1 MTRYKLKSL
10 SFFSGCFGLDL
21 GLESAGIS
29 TALACDIDKD
39 CRSTIKLNRPDIDVL
54 SDIQELNAEEIR
66 AHAQLKPSETP
77 FLITGGPPC
86 QAFSTAGRRRAFTDP
101 RGNVFLHFI
110 DLINE
115 LQPTYAVIENV
126 RGILSAALTHRPLSE
141 RNDKTHTL
149 LPEQV
154 PGSALDLV
162 INKLEAGGYDVS
174 FNLYNAANFG
184 VPQQRERVVIIASRN
199 GKVPYLKPT
208 HSNDERFGLPRW
220 KTFGE
225 VAKDIPQCQECLQFP
240 EKRLKYY
247 RMLKEGDNWRNLPT
261 EALKKEALGKSYNSG
276 GGKTGFLRR
285 ISWSKPAP
293 TLVTSPIMPAT
304 DLAHPS
310 EDRPLSVTEYKRIQQ
325 FPDNWVLAG
334 TVASKYR
341 QLGNAVP
348 VGLGLAV
355 ARAILSHNSGEAEPL
370 PEGFLFSR
378 YQNTDDISWRRTFED
393 FVRHSSNF
401 QDDLFNEGA

>member
-1 MTRYKLKSL
+1 MTQKNLKSL

-39 CRSTIKLNRPDIDVL
+39 CRNTIKLNRPDIDTI
-54 SDIQELNAEEIR
+54 SDIQDLDAKEVR
-66 AHAQLKPSETP
+66 ARAQLESSETP
-77 FLITGGPPC
+77 FLVTGGPPC

-110 DLINE
+110 NLINE

-126 RGILSAALTHRPLSE
+126 RGILSAALAHRPLSE
-141 RNDKTHTL
+141 RTDKPRAL
-149 LPEQV
+149 LPEEV
-154 PGSALDLV
+154 PGSALKLV
-162 INKLEAGGYDVS
+162 MDTLEAGGYDVS

-184 VPQQRERVVIIASRN
+184 VPQQRERVVIIASKN
-199 GKVPYLKPT
+199 GKVPHLTPT
-208 HSNDERFGLPRW
+208 HSNDERFDLPSW
-220 KTFGE
+220 KTFAE
-225 VAKDIPQCQECLQFP
+225 VAGDIPECEECLQFP

-247 RMLKEGDNWRNLPT
+247 RMLKEGENWRNLPT
-261 EALKKEALGKSYNSG
+261 EAMKREALGKSYNSG

-285 ISWSKPAP
+285 ISWNKPAP

-310 EDRPLSVTEYKRIQQ
+310 EDRPLSVCEYKRIQQ
-325 FPDNWVLAG
+325 FPDNWVFAG

-348 VGLGLAV
+348 VGLGFAV
-355 ARAILSHNSGEAEPL
+355 AQAILCHHAGEATPS
-370 PEGFLFSR
+370 PEGFRFSR
-378 YQNTDDISWRRTFED
+378 YRNTDDMSWRRTFRD
-393 FVRHSSNF
+393 FVRHASDT
-401 QDDLFNEGA
+401 QGDLFNEGS